1 MKNKTITYLM
11 VISSLVLGLIIYL
24 AFREGLIIN
33 KLIDIKL
40 FRNDFL
46 GFSFPDW
53 FIYSLP
59 DGLWMFS
66 LVLLIITYWD
76 FNLNKSCIIWITISY
91 LAGIMFEISQKTT
104 LIKGTFDYI
113 DLIFMTVASIF
124 PILLTY
130 KLKGV
135 MT

>member
-1 MKNKTITYLM
+1 MRNKTITYSM
-11 VISSLVLGLIIYL
+11 VVSSLVLGLIIYL
-24 AFREGLIIN
+24 GFREDLIIN

-46 GFSFPDW
+46 GFSLPDW

-59 DGLWMFS
+59 DALWMFS
-66 LVLLIITYWD
+66 LILLIITFWD
-76 FNLNKSCIIWITISY
+76 FKLNKSCIIWIAISY
-91 LAGIMFEISQKTT
+91 LTGIMFEISQNTT
-104 LIKGTFDYI
+104 IIKGTFDYM
-113 DLIFMTVASIF
+113 DLIFMTIASIF